1 MSASYIPSA
10 GFAPRIATT
19 SPERAEIS
27 SKRHP
32 LEIGAIEYVDQL
44 DQTYTYLGI
53 LPLLNSDQRSKRVEQ
68 MTQDYVALRRANPDS
83 EILPT
88 LPINLSGTSLN
99 LMEMLVKVNDYTSGS
114 LDLRHMAEF
123 WSKYPTGETDKRR
136 TDGKSEPEPL
146 QISGIVINKPL
157 VIPASKGGPMAGKT
171 DYSSVKAVKATN
183 STHEG
188 EIVHSKG
195 RVIANILDVI
205 LANTVLRQF
214 EKDTQLIGSSG
225 ESAVFPQ
232 LRHRD
237 WAGSKYIGSLRVN
250 KLGQIQPSYYWVYD
264 RDPKKGF
271 IELKTPSSF

>member
-1 MSASYIPSA
+1 
-10 GFAPRIATT
+10 
-19 SPERAEIS
+19 
-27 SKRHP
+27 
-32 LEIGAIEYVDQL
+32 
-44 DQTYTYLGI
+44 
-53 LPLLNSDQRSKRVEQ
+53 
-68 MTQDYVALRRANPDS
+68 MTRDFVALRKANPGS
-83 EILPT
+83 EMIPT
-88 LPINLSGTSLN
+88 LPINLSGTSFN
-99 LMEMLVKVNDYTSGS
+99 LMEMLVMINDYTSGS
-114 LDLRHMAEF
+114 LDLTHMAEF
-123 WSKYPTGETDKRR
+123 WSKYPAHETDKRR
-136 TDGKSEPEPL
+136 TDGKPEPEPL
-146 QISGIVINKPL
+146 QISGIVVNKPL
-157 VIPASKGGPMAGKT
+157 VIPASKGGSVAGKT

-188 EIVHSKG
+188 EIIHSKG

-250 KLGQIQPSYYWVYD
+250 KLSQIQPSYYWVYD